1 MLNAVGHLFLGKV
14 LSLFTYGSIAGFPV
28 SSQEVQTLPG
38 TSEAKVAL
46 RESISSPALLNN
58 FQQEIRRQLNASLMV
73 LYIHMDLIA
82 SIRYLRNIFMKPMV
96 AKMIP

>member
-58 FQQEIRRQLNASLMV
+58 FQQEIRRQLNGLLFGHKLCSSTNFCKPGAVMKLSESLK
-73 LYIHMDLIA
+73 
-82 SIRYLRNIFMKPMV
+82 SIS
-96 AKMIP
+96 

>member
-46 RESISSPALLNN
+46 RESIN
-58 FQQEIRRQLNASLMV
+58 QQNLHL
-73 LYIHMDLIA
+73 
-82 SIRYLRNIFMKPMV
+82 
-96 AKMIP
+96 